1 MTQVATDKQ
10 LYTVSQLNRQARQL
24 LETHLALLWVE
35 GEISNYTRPASGHS
49 YFTLKDSDAQ
59 IRCAMFKNRSQFLR
73 IQPKSGMKVLIR
85 GRVSLYEGRGDYQL
99 IVEHMEDAGQGALQR
114 AFEALKARLAAAG
127 LFDPR
132 RKKKIPLPAKHI
144 AIITSAT
151 GAALRDILSVFKR
164 RWPGQ
169 PLTLIPVPVQGAD
182 AAPAIV
188 NAITLANQQTMFDV
202 ILLARGGGS
211 LEDLWCFNEESVAL
225 AIANSR
231 LPIVCGVGHETDT
244 TIADFCADLRA
255 PTPSAA
261 AELLSP
267 DAEDWLESFQGFSY
281 LLEEAMD
288 RKLKQLAQ
296 QADFYAHRL
305 RRCEPKLAPTSE
317 RIGRAQHQLH
327 LALQTYIQRVQAKAE
342 SLTHQLQQL
351 HPARQ
356 LQSQKLHYQQLQK
369 RLHNRNPQY
378 QIKTIKEKLNGELQM
393 LTERL
398 QRILQERQHSL
409 QVQMQGLHN
418 LSPLQT
424 LERGFS
430 LVTNDQEKLITRA
443 TQLKL
448 GDSVRARLHEG
459 EFSAVVSEIKP

>member
-151 GAALRDILSVFKR
+151 GAALRHILSVFKR

-202 ILLARGGGS
+202 ILLARGGG
-211 LEDLWCFNEESVAL
+211 
-225 AIANSR
+225 
-231 LPIVCGVGHETDT
+231 
-244 TIADFCADLRA
+244 
-255 PTPSAA
+255 
-261 AELLSP
+261 
-267 DAEDWLESFQGFSY
+267 
-281 LLEEAMD
+281 
-288 RKLKQLAQ
+288 
-296 QADFYAHRL
+296 
-305 RRCEPKLAPTSE
+305 
-317 RIGRAQHQLH
+317 
-327 LALQTYIQRVQAKAE
+327 
-342 SLTHQLQQL
+342 LT
-351 HPARQ
+351 
-356 LQSQKLHYQQLQK
+356 
-369 RLHNRNPQY
+369 
-378 QIKTIKEKLNGELQM
+378 
-393 LTERL
+393 
-398 QRILQERQHSL
+398 
-409 QVQMQGLHN
+409 
-418 LSPLQT
+418 
-424 LERGFS
+424 
-430 LVTNDQEKLITRA
+430 
-443 TQLKL
+443 
-448 GDSVRARLHEG
+448 
-459 EFSAVVSEIKP
+459 